1 MARKKAGDYDQSLLD
16 LYDRYAHD
24 LISRREFLDTA
35 RKFAMAGFTATAI
48 LESLSPKYAEAKQL
62 ATDDKRLSNQYIEY
76 LSANGS
82 GIMRAYLSRPAGTRD
97 KLPGILVIHENR
109 GLNPHIE
116 DVARRV
122 GLAGFLALAPD
133 ALTPLGGYPGTDEE
147 GKALQRQLD
156 RGQMTEDFIAAARY
170 LQSHPECNGKIGVVG
185 FCFGGSMANTLA
197 VKLPNLIAA
206 VPFYGGQPDAAEVAN
221 IRASLLLHFAELD
234 QRINKG
240 WPNYEAALKK
250 AGTDYTSYMYK
261 SVNHAFHNDTTP
273 RYDEAAARLA
283 WRRSI
288 DFFND
293 KLR

>member
-1 MARKKAGDYDQSLLD
+1 M
-16 LYDRYAHD
+16 
-24 LISRREFLDTA
+24 
-35 RKFAMAGFTATAI
+35 
-48 LESLSPKYAEAKQL
+48 
-62 ATDDKRLSNQYIEY
+62 
-76 LSANGS
+76 
-82 GIMRAYLSRPAGTRD
+82 
-97 KLPGILVIHENR
+97 
-109 GLNPHIE
+109 
-116 DVARRV
+116 